1 MCQYIGIASTLLC
14 LSVCIYAMRL
24 HKQIDF
30 TQYQNDIM
38 REAIHM
44 VAHGR
49 ATASVVNG
57 DIVIKENT

>member
-1 MCQYIGIASTLLC
+1 MYQYIGVASTLLC
-14 LSVCIYAMRL
+14 LSMCAYVMHL

-30 TQYQNDIM
+30 AQYQNNLM

-57 DIVIKENT
+57 DIVIKENS